1 MCMIKKIIYSIFIA
15 MILCTSFNL
24 WQNRSYASLIGDY
37 KEEADQKAEEEAAKK
52 EEEEKGVS
60 RIYPGVYKPPSFD
73 RIEGGKV
80 AEMGNLIIGVLRV
93 IGTVISVVVLVVLGL
108 KYMIGSAEERADYKK
123 SMIPY
128 VIGAVIV
135 FAITNLL
142 GIIIDLTQALLKY

>member
-37 KEEADQKAEEEAAKK
+37 KAEEEAAKK